1 MAVDSPTC
9 IKEPGWLEPQ
19 YYARTCS
26 AHTSSIQESSLGPD
40 WDKVRDV
47 GRRLLRPKVIVAVG
61 GSLTFFAMR
70 IFSQPLQIQRL
81 AWRTWKNAH
90 IVTSQEVRVQS
101 PKFQEILNEIGQ
113 ADWVFHDK
121 TFQNLRSLSGDLQKR
136 WSFTRPCLQSVWIS
150 FWTTKGNIF
159 GERMWSCLSNRGPRG
174 TSCISSL
181 ASIKARTCHVKFGM
195 RWGAGYHG
203 WLGNKIE

>member
-40 WDKVRDV
+40 WDKVRDA
-47 GRRLLRPKVIVAVG
+47 GRWLLRPKV
-61 GSLTFFAMR
+61 SLTFFDMR

-81 AWRTWKNAH
+81 AWRTWKNSH

-101 PKFQEILNEIGQ
+101 PKFQEILNEKGQ

-159 GERMWSCLSNRGPRG
+159 GERMWSCLNNRGPRG

-181 ASIKARTCHVKFGM
+181 ASIKARTCHVKFGI

-203 WLGNKIE
+203 WLGNEFA